1 MSALILIEQ
10 LVDGSISFMVDY
22 DFLINV
28 LYLAIDYVVMHFSII
43 YYSIHDFDDRFKIH
57 FQLNDVVMVIARDF
71 DSHAFQG
78 SVAPQLQNS
87 DESIALGEVPNDF
100 VQTLDIISYL

>member
-1 MSALILIEQ
+1 
-10 LVDGSISFMVDY
+10 VDGSISFMVDY

-28 LYLAIDYVVMHFSII
+28 LYLTIDYVVMHFSII

-71 DSHAFQG
+71 DSHAF
-78 SVAPQLQNS
+78 
-87 DESIALGEVPNDF
+87 
-100 VQTLDIISYL
+100 